1 MAYLIAVIILMIAIF
16 YQSHCIICK
25 KIFGFCKKY
34 VKIQSLLMIKWI
46 ITLWIKIDKNIM
58 LKIYKS

>member
-1 MAYLIAVIILMIAIF
+1 MIYLIAIIILMVAIF
-16 YQSHCIICK
+16 YQIYYIIFK

-34 VKIQSLLMIKWI
+34 VKIQSLLMIKWM

-58 LKIYKS
+58 LRIYKN